1 MKRYDSY
8 KDSGV
13 EWIGEVPSHWEV
25 AKLNNICDIITDYV
39 ASGSFADIR
48 NNVSYLSE
56 PDYAM
61 LIRTA
66 DLSNKNTSTNK
77 VYINKH
83 SYNFLKNSNLFGGE
97 VILPNIGSV
106 GDVYIMP
113 ENLYEHMSLAPNSI
127 MLKTK
132 YSNKY
137 FYYYFFSKSGKDS
150 LILLG
155 ASSVQ
160 AKFNKTELR
169 TLKTIVPTIN
179 EQEHIV
185 SYLDIKCGEVDKVIS
200 TQEKRI
206 ALLQELKQSIIT
218 HAVTKGL
225 NPNVKMKDSG
235 IEWIGEVPEHW
246 EVCKVKN
253 ILIKGKNGIKIGP
266 FGSSLTGNV
275 GEGLPYKLYGQWN
288 IIDRD
293 FTAGTNTINQNV
305 YNRLTNYKVIEGDI
319 LVSMM
324 GTIGKCATVPENIK
338 EGVMDSHVVKIS
350 LNKSIFNNQ
359 YFEYFYDKDNS
370 NIAFNEINK
379 LKGGSIMD
387 GLNSSI
393 IKNLSIT
400 VPPLA
405 EQQEIAYYL
414 DKRCASIDASISK
427 AQREIELLQEYKQ
440 SLITEVVTG
449 KRKVC

>member
-25 AKLNNICDIITDYV
+25 TKLNNICGIITDYV
-39 ASGSFADIR
+39 ASGSFAEIR

-137 FYYYFFSKSGKDS
+137 FYYYFFSKPGKDS

-169 TLKTIVPTIN
+169 ALKTIVPSIN

-185 SYLDIKCGEVDKVIS
+185 SYLDSKCGEIDKVIS

-225 NPNVKMKDSG
+225 NPDVKMKDSG

-246 EVCKVKN
+246 EICK
-253 ILIKGKNGIKIGP
+253 IKHIGKIHGRVGYR
-266 FGSSLTGNV
+266 GYTTADLV
-275 GEGLPYKLYGQWN
+275 QEGEGAL
-288 IIDRD
+288 
-293 FTAGTNTINQNV
+293 TIGGKHISKCTLDLSDAEYISWSKYYESPEIMV
-305 YNRLTNYKVIEGDI
+305 TKGDI
-319 LVSMM
+319 LIAQRGSL
-324 GTIGKCATVPENIK
+324 GKSALIK
-338 EGVMDSHVVKIS
+338 EDIGEATINPS
-350 LNKSIFNNQ
+350 LV
-359 YFEYFYDKDNS
+359 
-370 NIAFNEINK
+370 
-379 LKGGSIMD
+379 L
-387 GLNSSI
+387 LNS
-393 IKNLSIT
+393 IKFNPTFLHYILLSDSVIT
-400 VPPLA
+400 TICLLNTSTAVPMITQNQIANIMIPKCHLT
-405 EQQEIAYYL
+405 EQQEIASYL
-414 DKRCASIDASISK
+414 DKRCAQIDASISK

>member
-8 KDSGV
+8 KDSGTIWFDDV
-13 EWIGEVPSHWEV
+13 PEKWIVTKIKYFCYKVVNGATP
-25 AKLNNICDIITDYV
+25 
-39 ASGSFADIR
+39 
-48 NNVSYLSE
+48 
-56 PDYAM
+56 
-61 LIRTA
+61 
-66 DLSNKNTSTNK
+66 STNNPLYWEGDIPWIPSGMCHDCEITEADK
-77 VYINKH
+77 FITEEGFRNSSTKLVPANTTLVALTGATCSKTGYLLFESCTNQSIAALINRKGIF
-83 SYNFLKNSNLFGGE
+83 S
-97 VILPNIGSV
+97 
-106 GDVYIMP
+106 
-113 ENLYEHMSLAPNSI
+113 
-127 MLKTK
+127 
-132 YSNKY
+132 KY
-137 FYYYFFSKSGKDS
+137 FFY
-150 LILLG
+150 LLQTLRPQLLTYQTGG
-155 ASSVQ
+155 AQ
-160 AKFNKTELR
+160 AGVNVGNCKNLTGLFPSYE
-169 TLKTIVPTIN
+169 
-179 EQEHIV
+179 EQEAICMF
-185 SYLDIKCGEVDKVIS
+185 LDSKCGEVDKVIS

-246 EVCKVKN
+246 EVYKIKH

-305 YNRLTNYKVIEGDI
+305 YNRLANYKVIEGDI

-400 VPPLA
+400 VPPLT
-405 EQQEIAYYL
+405 EQKEIASYL

>member
-1 MKRYDSY
+1 MKRYNSY

-13 EWIGEVPSHWEV
+13 EWIGEVPSHWKV
-25 AKLNNICDIITDYV
+25 LHFRHTIKHITTGLNPRDNFKLGEGKNFYVTIKNFQNGKIFLDDNCDLINDKALKIIHNRSKIQKGDLLFASISENGKAVVIKEEPINWDINESVFAIRPNNRLNSDYLFYVITDY
-39 ASGSFADIR
+39 SFYKPLR
-48 NNVSYLSE
+48 
-56 PDYAM
+56 
-61 LIRTA
+61 
-66 DLSNKNTSTNK
+66 
-77 VYINKH
+77 
-83 SYNFLKNSNLFGGE
+83 
-97 VILPNIGSV
+97 IGATGTTFS
-106 GDVYIMP
+106 
-113 ENLYEHMSLAPNSI
+113 SI
-127 MLKTK
+127 KQDQL
-132 YSNKY
+132 
-137 FYYYFFSKSGKDS
+137 KSG
-150 LILLG
+150 I
-155 ASSVQ
+155 
-160 AKFNKTELR
+160 
-169 TLKTIVPTIN
+169 IVCPPFS
-179 EQEHIV
+179 EQQIIA
-185 SYLDIKCGEVDKVIS
+185 SYLDSKCGEIDKVIS

-225 NPNVKMKDSG
+225 NHDVKMKDSG

-246 EVCKVKN
+246 EICKIKN

-305 YNRLTNYKVIEGDI
+305 YNRLANYKVVEGDI

-350 LNKSIFNNQ
+350 LNKSVFDNR
-359 YFEYFYDKDNS
+359 YFEFFYDKDYS

-400 VPPLA
+400 VPPLY
-405 EQQEIAYYL
+405 EQQEIASYL
-414 DKRCASIDASISK
+414 DKRCAQIDASISK
-427 AQREIELLQEYKQ
+427 AQKEIELLQEYKQ